1 MRPFSASFTNANSWL
16 VIVMFDPRLIDRCE
30 ALRVARR
37 MSPSQ
42 AEDLLQAALLRAWA
56 NREQYRSGVGMTA
69 RAWFYRLMR
78 NVFISERRRAAT
90 EQAHASDLPSWGREV
105 ATEIQPMTEHDRML
119 ARIAALP
126 EPMRQVVQARVVGSS
141 YDEIARELGIPVGTV
156 MSRLFRARERL
167 A

>member
-1 MRPFSASFTNANSWL
+1 
-16 VIVMFDPRLIDRCE
+16 MFDPTLIDRRE

-37 MSPSQ
+37 MSPNQ

-56 NREQYRSGVGMTA
+56 NREQFREVGVTA
-69 RAWFYRLMR
+69 RAWFYRVMR

-90 EQAHASDLPSWGREV
+90 EQAHAADLPSYMREV

-141 YDEIARELGIPVGTV
+141 YDEIAAELGIPVGTV